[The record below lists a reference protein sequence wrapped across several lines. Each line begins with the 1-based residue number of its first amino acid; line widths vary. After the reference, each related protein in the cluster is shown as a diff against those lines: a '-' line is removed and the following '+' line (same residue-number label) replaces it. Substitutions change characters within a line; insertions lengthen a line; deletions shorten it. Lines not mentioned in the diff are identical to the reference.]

1 VLGLSGNRGREGSL
15 RLYAAI
21 FGIVALAGVSAPA
34 FAAQW
39 EEAGETAGG
48 NPVYV
53 DISSMRIGG
62 AVRTAWIRVVYRQPI
77 QAGNVRA
84 ASMEALAHF
93 DCSSGENA
101 GLRVMLY
108 EDEDGQKLALAR
120 EERETRFGVEP
131 EGSIG
136 RIAHARI
143 CRD

>member
-1 VLGLSGNRGREGSL
+1 LRHRAAILGL
-15 RLYAAI
+15 AAL
-21 FGIVALAGVSAPA
+21 FGLALPA
-34 FAAQW
+34 RAAQW

-53 DISSMRIGG
+53 DLTSMRTGG
-62 AVRTAWIRVVYRQPI
+62 NVRTAWIRVVYRQPI

-93 DCSSGENA
+93 DCASGENA
-101 GLRVMLY
+101 GLRVMLF
-108 EDEDGQKLALAR
+108 EDEEGQKLALAR

-136 RIAHARI
+136 RVAHARV